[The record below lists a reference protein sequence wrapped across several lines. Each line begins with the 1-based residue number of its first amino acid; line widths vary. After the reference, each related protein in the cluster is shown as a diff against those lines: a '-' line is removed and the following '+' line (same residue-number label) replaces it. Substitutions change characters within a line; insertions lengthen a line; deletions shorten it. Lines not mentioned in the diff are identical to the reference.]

1 MGNLQSGMDV
11 WRYMVNSMT
20 DRKSKEAY
28 LPLLLSA
35 VGALGVLPFAILRFI
50 QQAWLAAIVD
60 TIIMIGF
67 MTLGWFVYRTRK
79 VRTASRAIA
88 LLCVVGVLT
97 TVYVIGPQQVYWTY
111 PALMA
116 IFYLTS
122 PKEAVAFAIVT
133 LVALLPVFIPAN
145 DSQLASTV
153 IITIIVTT
161 AFAFAFSLITN
172 RQSEQLMQM
181 ATKDPLTGAGNRR
194 ALDIRLEQSVNRLRR
209 SGETASLVLLDL
221 DHFKSVNDKHG
232 HAVGDLILKHIA
244 DIINLRIRITD
255 SLFRIG
261 GEEFV
266 IVLDG
271 QNLQKTGYL
280 AEQLRVLVEANEIVQ
295 DKSVT
300 ISLGVAEIRKGE
312 SGTAWLSRA
321 DAAMYCAKANGR
333 NATSLSP

>member
-20 DRKSKEAY
+20 DRHPKEVY

-60 TIIMIGF
+60 TIVVIGF
-67 MTLGWFVYRTRK
+67 ITLGYFVYRTRK
-79 VRTASRAIA
+79 VRAASRAIA
-88 LLCVVGVLT
+88 LLCVAGVLT

-122 PKEAVAFAIVT
+122 PKEAVAFALVT
-133 LVALLPVFIPAN
+133 LGALLPVFIPAN
-145 DSQLASTV
+145 DSEIASTV

-194 ALDIRLEQSVNRLRR
+194 ALEIRLEQSIHRFRR
-209 SGETASLVLLDL
+209 SNETASLVLLDL

-271 QNLQKTGYL
+271 QDLQKAGHL

-300 ISLGVAEIRKGE
+300 ISLGVAEIKEGE
-312 SGTAWLSRA
+312 TGDAWLNRA
-321 DAAMYCAKANGR
+321 DAAMYCAKADGR

>member
-1 MGNLQSGMDV
+1 MDV